1 MTRKA
6 LTYFRW
12 GFVLL
17 FMNFNIG
24 YPDLLPDFLG
34 VMLILWA
41 LKSQEM
47 TETEHRLCP
56 LLLLLVIDYFLH
68 WFLDFD
74 NVLENLII
82 EVISTYTMYVLL
94 GEMSKRVQNTQP
106 DLAES
111 LHHIRIAMTVLSVA
125 GYLMSPYETAMLLA
139 ILAFVMVIVLIY
151 LLWLL
156 FKIKPM
162 DS

>member
-24 YPDLLPDFLG
+24 YLDLLPDFLG

-41 LKSQEM
+41 LISQEM
-47 TETEHRLCP
+47 TDTEHRLCP

-82 EVISTYTMYVLL
+82 EVIKT
-94 GEMSKRVQNTQP
+94 E
-106 DLAES
+106 
-111 LHHIRIAMTVLSVA
+111 
-125 GYLMSPYETAMLLA
+125 
-139 ILAFVMVIVLIY
+139 FVKGSFCKSY
-151 LLWLL
+151 
-156 FKIKPM
+156 K
-162 DS
+162 